1 MASPIPQQAHSTET
15 AAQAAAAVAEAVRHN
30 LTSPGSVTP
39 AEQLRL
45 TFADRAAHNL
55 PAAAY
60 PAGATGPTV
69 TGPTATGPTAT

>member
-1 MASPIPQQAHSTET
+1 MARPVPKQAHSTET

-55 PAAAY
+55 PDAAH
-60 PAGATGPTV
+60 PAGAP
-69 TGPTATGPTAT
+69 GPTAT